1 MLCRGYRHLR
11 AFLILLM
18 VLGGL
23 LIGPVAP
30 AGAAACTV
38 TSTADSGAGTLRQKL
53 ADASCS
59 SITFSL
65 PGSAPWTITL
75 ANSLPTVT
83 RALTLTGPGI
93 SSLTI
98 QGNNTFPL
106 LLIDTHVAAPGA
118 MVTVSDL
125 TLTKGHAV
133 GSYGGNLR
141 GWGANL
147 TLSNVALTNGTA
159 ATNLGGAGA
168 YLTSGVIALN
178 GVTVSG
184 NVAGGSA
191 QYGTG
196 AGLFID
202 EVFGNTDVTI
212 TNSEIVGNTSTGFS
226 GGGIAVVRDSGLGSR
241 LLKVTL
247 ATSTIGSPTSP
258 NEALTN
264 GGGLYT
270 TSGTVALTGSI
281 ISGNA
286 AGFDGGGLYMSTGGT
301 LTLSDTTVSGNA
313 AGGDGGGLAL
323 DNNGSAAITAT
334 LTGSTISSNSANGG
348 GGGIFL
354 DKTST
359 GTTSAT
365 LGGSTL
371 SGNHAGNGGGLLA
384 RSSAVTVTDST
395 INDNHANIGGGLYR
409 DLGTATLSNVT
420 VSGNTATD
428 RGGGLYNGW
437 GTLTLTNSTIS
448 GNSATRGGGLV
459 NEELGIATLSFVT
472 LVGNAATMNGGGV
485 YTVGLGSYTPLTKLG
500 RSIVAGN
507 TSPDGA
513 NCWTGSG
520 TLSSEGYNVVGDA
533 AGCPAGGTD
542 ITLTGALAVVLD
554 PTLRD
559 NGGPTR
565 THALAPDSPALDRIP
580 TAQCGIA
587 TDQRGSPRPRPA
599 GGLCDI
605 GAVEETAQQLLTVAT
620 IGLAPVG
627 RVPAGTGSG
636 PFGYA
641 LGTVVTLAPQPASV
655 QTFTRWFVDG
665 VYRGWAPSLTITMD
679 AAHTVQA
686 EFAPTVTFPDVG
698 PGRAD
703 YAAIIALASRGTIR
717 GYANGDYGPDDGVQ
731 RAQMAALIA
740 RATPN
745 GPGLPPTTLAPPA
758 CLAGG
763 TWDCEDWGN
772 TFSDQ
777 SGLNGGLWRNVGTLQ
792 HYGVAFGYDG
802 GACAARGVPSP
813 CYGPT
818 EAVSYAQTI
827 TFITRMMKTKGYWL
841 AQPGAPLPYSGVPA
855 PHQEDVRTFAYYT
868 GGVPALPGG
877 VGWNDG
883 ATRGWFA
890 MALWAALNS
899 YWGMDGY
906 LPDGRPAGEMVP

>member
-11 AFLILLM
+11 AFLILLT

-106 LLIDTHVAAPGA
+106 LLIDTHTAAPGA
-118 MVTVSDL
+118 AVAVSGL
-125 TLTKGHAV
+125 TLTNGHAT

-184 NVAGGSA
+184 NVVGGSA

-212 TNSEIVGNTSTGFS
+212 TNSLIVGNTSTGFS

-247 ATSTIGSPTSP
+247 TTSTIGSPASP
-258 NEALTN
+258 NEALAN
-264 GGGLYT
+264 GGGLYN
-270 TSGTVALTGSI
+270 TSGTVALNASTVA
-281 ISGNA
+281 GNE
-286 AGFDGGGLYMSTGGT
+286 AGFDGGGLY
-301 LTLSDTTVSGNA
+301 
-313 AGGDGGGLAL
+313 
-323 DNNGSAAITAT
+323 
-334 LTGSTISSNSANGG
+334 
-348 GGGIFL
+348 
-354 DKTST
+354 
-359 GTTSAT
+359 TSA
-365 LGGSTL
+365 S
-371 SGNHAGNGGGLLA
+371 
-384 RSSAVTVTDST
+384 
-395 INDNHANIGGGLYR
+395 
-409 DLGTATLSNVT
+409 
-420 VSGNTATD
+420 
-428 RGGGLYNGW
+428 
-437 GTLTLTNSTIS
+437 GTLTLTNSIVTGNSANNDGGGLALFNTTSASATLALTNSIVSGNSALTGGGLIATNTGGAQTTTVTLTNSTLSSNHAQYGGGLYSRDTTVSLTGSTIS
-448 GNSATRGGGLV
+448 GNSAERDAGGLEGYYGTYTLLNSTVSGNSAGQAGGGMAFGRSTVALR
-459 NEELGIATLSFVT
+459 FVT
-472 LVGNAATMNGGGV
+472 MVDNTADSDDDNVGSVGGIYLSQSTATV
-485 YTVGLGSYTPLTKLG
+485 LS
-500 RSIVAGN
+500 SIVAGN
-507 TSPDGA
+507 RKGQSGFAD
-513 NCWTGSG
+513 CG
-520 TLSSEGYNVVGDA
+520 TLLTSLGRNLWGD
-533 AGCPAGGTD
+533 GTTCPNNAGGGD
-542 ITLTGALAVVLD
+542 LNLVDLNVSITSVLNLTLA
-554 PTLRD
+554 D
-559 NGGPTR
+559 NGGSTQ
-565 THALAPDSPALDRIP
+565 THALLPGSPALDNGDNVTCP
-580 TAQCGIA
+580 VPVA
-587 TDQRGSPRPRPA
+587 TDQRGFARPQ
-599 GGLCDI
+599 GVSCDI
-605 GAVEETAQQLLTVAT
+605 GAVEGGAQPGQVVLAVAT
-620 IGLAPVG
+620 VGTGTVG
-627 RVPAGTGSG
+627 RNPAGTGSG
-636 PFGYA
+636 PFTYPS
-641 LGTVVTLAPQPASV
+641 GTSVTLTPQPGSG
-655 QTFTRWFVDG
+655 QTFIGWQVDG
-665 VYRGWAPSLTITMD
+665 IYKGWASPLTITMNSNH
-679 AAHTVQA
+679 AVQA
-686 EFAPTVTFPDVG
+686 TFVPTASFPGLDS
-698 PGRAD
+698 GRAD
-703 YAAIIALASRGTIR
+703 YAAIVALASRSTIR
-717 GYANGDYGPDDGVQ
+717 GYTNGTFGPDDGVQ

-740 RATPN
+740 RATLA
-745 GPGLPPTTLAPPA
+745 GPDTPATMLTPPA

-763 TWDCEDWGN
+763 TWDCEVWSTN
-772 TFSDQ
+772 FSDRN
-777 SGLNGGLWRNVGTLQ
+777 GLDGSLWRNVGTLQ

-802 GACAARGVPSP
+802 AACAARGVASP

-841 AQPGAPLPYSGVPA
+841 AQPGAPLPSGGVPA

-899 YWGMDGY
+899 YWGTDGF
-906 LPDGRPAGEMVP
+906 LPDGRPAGGMVP